1 MKRSKLSIIIPVY
14 NVEKYLKKCLESILE
29 NTFQDFELIVINDGS
44 NDKSEQVILDVKEKY
59 VDKADKII
67 YIKKENSG
75 VSDTRN
81 LGIEKATGEYITF
94 IDSDDYIEQDMF
106 ELMMEKLNESD
117 FDIVVCDA
125 NLVYE
130 NNNRVDTVSSGY
142 NEDLFDKEKIKQT
155 MLVQYPVMWNKIYKA
170 EFIKSIKF
178 TSGVW
183 YEDMEYLLK
192 LYPAIN
198 SIGVVKKPLYN
209 YLQRENSI
217 TYTYNDKLYD
227 IINNMESVIN
237 YYKAKDIYDEYKD
250 ELEYLYVR
258 YAFTTFPKRL
268 AKCKDKAKYNKGIEF
283 AFEKVKEYFPDYK
296 SNKYLSSMGA
306 KGIYIKHFNKI
317 LAHVNYI
324 VQNRKKY
331 N

>member
-1 MKRSKLSIIIPVY
+1 MKKPKLSIIIPVY
-14 NVEKYLKKCLESILE
+14 NVEKYLKKCIESVLE
-29 NTFQDFELIVINDGS
+29 NTFGDFELIIINDGS
-44 NDKSEQVILDVKEKY
+44 KDASEHVILDVKEKH

-81 LGIEKATGEYITF
+81 LGIEKAVGEYITF

-106 ELMMEKLNESD
+106 ELMMKKLNESD
-117 FDIVVCDA
+117 FDMVVCDVK
-125 NLVYE
+125 LVYE
-130 NNNRVDTVSSGY
+130 NNDRVDIVSAGY
-142 NEDLFDKEKIKQT
+142 KEDLFNKDKIKET
-155 MLVQYPVMWNKIYKA
+155 MLIQYPVMWNKIYKA
-170 EFIKSIKF
+170 KLVKNLKF
-178 TSGVW
+178 TSDVW

-227 IINNMESVIN
+227 IINNMENVIN
-237 YYKAKDIYDEYKD
+237 YYKANNIYNEYKD
-250 ELEYLYVR
+250 ELEYLYAR

-268 AKCKDKAKYNKGIEF
+268 AKCKDRAKYNKGIEF
-283 AFEKVKEYFPDYK
+283 AFNKVKEYFPNYK
-296 SNKYLSSMGA
+296 ANKYLGSMGA
-306 KGIYIKHFNKI
+306 KGIYIKSFNKF
-317 LAHVNYI
+317 LSRVNYV
-324 VQNRKKY
+324 VQNGKKY